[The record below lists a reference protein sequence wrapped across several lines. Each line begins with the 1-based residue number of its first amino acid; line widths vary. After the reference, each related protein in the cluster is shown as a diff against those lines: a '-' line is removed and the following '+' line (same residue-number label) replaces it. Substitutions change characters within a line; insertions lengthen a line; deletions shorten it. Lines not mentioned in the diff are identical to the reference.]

1 MKIKDIVTF
10 VSKSIT
16 PKPGVTYNLYS
27 LPSFD
32 EGKTSEILDGTEIQS
47 NKYDVPNKCILFNK
61 LNVRFRRVW
70 KVDNY
75 DENKISSTEFLPL
88 VVNENV
94 VDFQYCY
101 YLLISDRITN
111 YLCGQN
117 TNTSGSHKRI
127 DPNNFLDIE
136 ITLPKMSIQK
146 QIGKTLSAL
155 DRKIELN
162 KWINDNLEAMAKQ
175 LYDYWFVQ
183 FDFPNEEGKP
193 YKSSGGAM
201 VWNEKLKREIPSS
214 FEVVNMG
221 KLCDFRNGINY
232 SKDET
237 GNDYQIVNV
246 RNISSSRILLDGE
259 DFDVITVPTSKAG
272 NYVLKP
278 DDIIIARSGCPGS
291 TRLLLSPANTLF
303 CGFIICCS
311 PNDSRMR
318 NYLVY
323 CLKQLEGTNATTS
336 GGSILQNVSQ
346 DTLKGLHVIVPEK
359 QIIDKFNKTI
369 ELIFARMLNC
379 LKESKALTKQR
390 NELLPLLMNGQAS
403 VNSD

>member
-16 PKPGVTYNLYS
+16 PKQGVTYNLYS

-47 NKYDVPNKCILFNK
+47 NKYAVPNKCILFNK

-127 DPNNFLDIE
+127 DLNNFLDIE

-155 DRKIELN
+155 DLKIELN
-162 KWINDNLEAMAKQ
+162 KRINDNLEAMAKQ

-183 FDFPNEEGKP
+183 FDFPNEEGEP

-201 VWNEKLKREIPSS
+201 VWNGKLKRMIPQGWNNGILSDVANITMGQSPDGSS
-214 FEVVNMG
+214 YNELGEGSIFYQGSTDFGLRFPSIRQYTTSPNRCANKGDILMSVRAPVGALNIANNDCCIGRGLSALSSKIGSITHLYYLMN
-221 KLCDFRNGINY
+221 DFRLKFEGMNSAGTTFGSIT
-232 SKDET
+232 KDELFNLPVVIPT
-237 GNDYQIVNV
+237 KSV
-246 RNISSSRILLDGE
+246 ISEFEKVCEPI
-259 DFDVITVPTSKAG
+259 F
-272 NYVLKP
+272 
-278 DDIIIARSGCPGS
+278 
-291 TRLLLSPANTLF
+291 
-303 CGFIICCS
+303 
-311 PNDSRMR
+311 
-318 NYLVY
+318 
-323 CLKQLEGTNATTS
+323 
-336 GGSILQNVSQ
+336 
-346 DTLKGLHVIVPEK
+346 EK
-359 QIIDKFNKTI
+359 QMIIGEEINV
-369 ELIFARMLNC
+369 
-379 LKESKALTKQR
+379 LTKQR
-390 NELLPLLMNGQAS
+390 DELLPLLMNGQAS
-403 VNSD
+403 VRG